1 MAGHSHWAQIKRQK
15 GLNDAKKAK
24 TFTKLAKQITFAAR
38 SGGGDPSFNAILASA
53 IEQAK
58 KFNLPKDRIEKAI
71 KVGTGEIDSGPME
84 EITYEGYGPQ
94 GVAFMIKTLTDNRN
108 RTVAE
113 IRNIFS
119 KHNGALGSAGSAAY
133 VFGDDPDNPQF
144 TIQLTDSKIV
154 EQVLA
159 LADTL
164 DEHDDVQEV
173 FMNAEFQENA

>member
-15 GLNDAKKAK
+15 GVNDAKKAK
-24 TFTKLAKQITFAAR
+24 TFTKLAKQITFTAR
-38 SGGGDPSFNAILASA
+38 SGGGDPSFNPSLASA

-71 KVGTGEIDSGPME
+71 KVGTGEINSGPME

-108 RTVAE
+108 RTVAD

-119 KHNGALGSAGSAAY
+119 KHNGALGSTGSAAY
-133 VFGDDPDNPQF
+133 VFGENPENPQF
-144 TIQLTDSKIV
+144 SIQLT
-154 EQVLA
+154 EQNTADQILA
-159 LADTL
+159 LAEAL

-173 FMNAEFQENA
+173 YMNAEFEDN